1 MSIIALK
8 NITKQYGNNIV
19 LDKYNLT
26 VEKGE
31 FICIMGN
38 SGSGKSTLLNIIG
51 LLENADNG
59 TVQVCGIQNPKIN
72 SKKGRELLRYKVAYL
87 FQNYGLIEDQTV
99 EYNISISAKYA
110 SDKSDLNNKIKNVLH
125 DVGLDGFEKRKVYQL
140 SGGEQQRVAL
150 AKIMIRPCEI
160 ILADEPTGSLDK
172 TNKEL
177 VLSIIKGLHKNGMTI
192 IMVSHDEI
200 VKEYAERIEVLE

>member
-19 LDKYNLT
+19 LHKYNLT

-110 SDKSDLNNKIKNVLH
+110 SNKSDLNNKIKNVLH

>member
-8 NITKQYGNNIV
+8 NITKQYDNNIV

-59 TVQVCGIQNPKIN
+59 TVQVCGVQNPKIN

-87 FQNYGLIEDQTV
+87 FQNYGLIENQTV

-110 SDKSDLNNKIKNVLH
+110 KDKSDLNNKIKNVLH